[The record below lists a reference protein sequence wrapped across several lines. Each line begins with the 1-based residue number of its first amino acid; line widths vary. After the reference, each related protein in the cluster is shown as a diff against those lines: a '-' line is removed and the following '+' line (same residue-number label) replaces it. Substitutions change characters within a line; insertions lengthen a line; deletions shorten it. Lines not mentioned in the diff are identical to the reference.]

1 MKRNNF
7 CGAGHMAQ
15 LVRSTVALAED
26 LSSIPDTHIMTHNH
40 SFITPV
46 LRDPTGRHVVYI
58 HVWM

>member
-1 MKRNNF
+1 
-7 CGAGHMAQ
+7 MAQ
-15 LVRSTVALAED
+15 LVRSTVALAEV
-26 LSSIPDTHIMTHNH
+26 LSSIPNTHIMTHNH